1 MIYDHDGRVHP
12 DNLVHVCMQRNEM
25 GVALVVAG
33 LILVKVASWEVK
45 RSPRIFEV
53 AGREA
58 RVLFCCP
65 ARRTSCITAMEKWNV
80 AALNQ
85 GPGLWLGLQF
95 GEQG

>member
-1 MIYDHDGRVHP
+1 
-12 DNLVHVCMQRNEM
+12 M
-25 GVALVVAG
+25 GVTVFVAG
-33 LILVKVASWEVK
+33 LTLVKVASWEVK

-58 RVLFCCP
+58 RLLFCCQ
-65 ARRTSCITAMEKWNV
+65 ARHTSCITAMEKWNV

-85 GPGLWLGLQF
+85 GPGLWLCLRF